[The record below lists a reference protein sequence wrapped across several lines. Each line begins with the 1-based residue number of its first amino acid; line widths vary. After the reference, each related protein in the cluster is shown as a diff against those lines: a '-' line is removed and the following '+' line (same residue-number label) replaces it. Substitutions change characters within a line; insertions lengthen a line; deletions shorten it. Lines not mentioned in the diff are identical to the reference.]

1 MKAIIYQITDDSS
14 GVRDYMGKNTRTV
27 NSAKNLTAMLLSQ
40 GLSIILKFVG
50 RTVFIYTLGKN
61 YLGINGLF
69 SDILT
74 MLSLAELG
82 LDTAITYRLYK
93 PIAENDYERLR
104 VLFKFYKYAYFVIG
118 LVILTAGALLI
129 PFLPNLIKDYSTL
142 YELGINPVFIFL
154 LYLFNAASSYLFF
167 AYKSAIIRAAQKMY
181 IATIVS
187 MVVSVIS
194 QAVQIAILYLFKD
207 FTLYVSVSIAFNII
221 TNWICSI
228 IAKKMYPEV
237 FIRTDK
243 RINKNEIKD
252 IFKDLGAV
260 FVAKVNGV
268 ILKGTDNIV
277 LSAFIGIAT
286 VGLYS
291 NYLMLYTTIKS
302 LLTGVYNA
310 TKASMGDLFAQSDLK
325 TKHSFFKLMNFITII
340 LYGTAAVGVGVLA
353 NELIDTWIGEEY
365 LIAFPFST
373 LIGVEILFV
382 GIKQNLNQ
390 IRNVSGLFRQMWMRP
405 LLGTI
410 INLAVSIALVKPLGI
425 FGVIIGTITADITT
439 NFAIDPK
446 IIYKYGFNGEWKV
459 SEYYFRNVRYI
470 VELSVVGTADFFI
483 CKYFLVGMGWLSVIS
498 HAIICALSIPLYM
511 LVVYR
516 KTNEARYVFNKGKA
530 VFRKLK
536 LAK

>member
-1 MKAIIYQITDDSS
+1 MRKSS
-14 GVRDYMGKNTRTV
+14 RTINSTKNVVT
-27 NSAKNLTAMLLSQ
+27 SLLSQ
-40 GLSIILKFVG
+40 GLSVILKFVT
-50 RTVFIYTLGKN
+50 RTVFINTLGKS

-82 LDTAITYRLYK
+82 IDTAITYRLYK
-93 PIAENDYERLR
+93 PIAEDDHDRLR
-104 VLFKFYKYAYFVIG
+104 ILMKFYKYAYLVIG
-118 LVILTAGALLI
+118 AFILVVGAALI
-129 PFLPNLIKDYSTL
+129 PFLPVLIKDYSTL
-142 YELGINPVFIFL
+142 GDLGINPVLIFL
-154 LYLFNAASSYLFF
+154 LYLFNTASSYLFF
-167 AYKSAIIRAAQKMY
+167 AYRSSIIKAAQKLY
-181 IATIVS
+181 ITTIVTII
-187 MVVSVIS
+187 VSIVS
-194 QAVQIAILYLFKD
+194 QIVQIVILLLFKD
-207 FTLYVSVSIAFNII
+207 FTLYVAISIAFSII

-237 FIRTDK
+237 FVRTDK
-243 RINKNEIKD
+243 RIEKKEIKD

-260 FVAKVNGV
+260 FVSKVNTV
-268 ILKGTDNIV
+268 VLKATDNIV

-302 LLTGVYNA
+302 FLTALYNA

-325 TKHSFFKLMNFITII
+325 TKYNFFKLMNYITII

-353 NELIDTWIGEEY
+353 NEFILSWIGSEY
-365 LIAFPFST
+365 LIKMPFSI
-373 LIGVEILFV
+373 LIGIEVLFM

-425 FGVIIGTITADITT
+425 FGVIIGTITADIAT

-446 IIYKYGFNGEWKV
+446 IIYSVGFKGEWRV

-470 VELSVVGTADFFI
+470 VEL
-483 CKYFLVGMGWLSVIS
+483 FLVGIVDYFICRYFISGLGWISVIA
-498 HAIICALSIPLYM
+498 HGIICVISVPAYM
-511 LVVYR
+511 LIVYR
-516 KTNEARYVFNKGKA
+516 KSDEAKYVFNKGKA
-530 VFRKLK
+530 LLSKIK
-536 LAK
+536 KT